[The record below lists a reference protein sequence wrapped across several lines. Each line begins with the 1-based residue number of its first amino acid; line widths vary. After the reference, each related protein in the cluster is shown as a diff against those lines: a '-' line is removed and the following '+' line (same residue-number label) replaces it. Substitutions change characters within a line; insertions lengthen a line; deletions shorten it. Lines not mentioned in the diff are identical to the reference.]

1 MSIDDTLETLRRE
14 VAELRSRFEQLR
26 ADRREER
33 RTARRETPADDR
45 PIWNEAADP
54 TDR

>member
-14 VAELRSRFEQLR
+14 VAELRCRFDQLR

-33 RTARRETPADDR
+33 RTARRETPADE
-45 PIWNEAADP
+45 PPTWNAAEP

>member
-14 VAELRSRFEQLR
+14 VAELRSRFERLR

-33 RTARRETPADDR
+33 RTARRETPADER
-45 PIWNEAADP
+45 PSWNTADP

>member
-14 VAELRSRFEQLR
+14 VAELRSRFERLR

-33 RTARRETPADDR
+33 RTARREEAAVER
-45 PIWNEAADP
+45 PSWNTADP
-54 TDR
+54 TD

>member
-14 VAELRSRFEQLR
+14 VAELRSRFDQLR

-33 RTARRETPADDR
+33 RNARHEAPADERPSWNTADR
-45 PIWNEAADP
+45 TE
-54 TDR
+54 R

>member
-14 VAELRSRFEQLR
+14 VAELRCRFDQLR

-33 RTARRETPADDR
+33 RTARRETPADE
-45 PIWNEAADP
+45 PP
-54 TDR
+54 TWCCST